1 MPVVVCPCGRVMGPS
16 VVRCPGCGRS
26 MEPSATG
33 TIAEDPTT
41 LPRVNDTIPES
52 KSAETGVS
60 ATLDDS
66 LPTGSSFTRFP
77 GSGDTGIPS
86 ETSQPFPL
94 HSSTGTLAA
103 PVPFD
108 VSGQTGPT
116 LGFDTSLP
124 EARTGIDA
132 PSAPGSVGQA
142 TASSTL
148 AEEAPSQPST
158 VIPDESG
165 TGTLPGEATEAPSAE
180 HASRAFPST
189 LNYDILAE
197 LGRGAMGVVY
207 RARQR
212 GLNRLVALKMILSG
226 SLAGRAELARF
237 QAEAEAV
244 AAIDHPNIVK
254 IFEVGSLDGKPYFS
268 LEFVSGGSL
277 DGRVGETPQDPAQAA
292 RLVAQVARGMAYAH
306 RRGIV
311 HRDLKPANILLAL
324 PEGSDPTRVPLGEC
338 LAKVSDFGL
347 AKKIDDDSGRTRD
360 GAIMGTPSYMAP
372 EQAMGRNKEVGPAA
386 DIHALGGILYDLL
399 TGSPPFRGST
409 VMETLQQ
416 VIHRDPPS
424 PRVVLESVPSDL
436 ATICLKCLEKNP
448 QKRYATAD
456 LMADDLER
464 YLRGEPILARPTPWP
479 ERLAKWARRRPAQAA
494 LAASGAVITL
504 LLAGSGYMMAGFES
518 EKRQMAQAEAERQQ
532 EEAET
537 QKRLRER
544 ADQLRQLAEQR
555 RAQAQAN
562 FQQACRAV
570 DSLLDRIGGA
580 RLAHEPR
587 LELLRRELL
596 NEAAQFYR
604 RFNDESAG
612 DDPAIG
618 LQQASILRHL
628 AGVASLM
635 GDKREAENHLRSALA
650 RLISAESPE
659 AGGRWIDETIETRQ
673 ALGEIL
679 VERRALPEARSMLEQ
694 ALDLA
699 ARNPGRVK
707 AEVAQVKLDAAELER
722 ADGKPE
728 KAAELLDSA
737 IGDLTARA
745 DDPAAT
751 AKAQTNLRLGNALV
765 ARARLA
771 GESGDRARA
780 ESLLDQSVG
789 RAEKLLE
796 GSPRLPEGRVLLST
810 ALVARADLHRDEA
823 PAKAK
828 DDMARA
834 SDTLE
839 NLVADFPAT
848 PEYRQQQAALLVSL
862 ANFHL
867 AQGDSTQAETTLDRA
882 LAVREDLTR
891 RVPWVPEYDR
901 QLAGALNDRGLLFQ
915 TARRLDR
922 AEKSYL
928 ESEKKLRAL
937 VTAHP
942 EASDYRQELAKT
954 LLNLAALRIQQKQPQ
969 TAGPLSDEAISLLSG
984 LVERFPR
991 EPARRV
997 ELARGMANA
1006 AVNAQLAGTPAKA
1019 IELDQK
1025 ALEALHAA
1033 RRQEDSP
1040 DISYLMATT
1049 GTHLGD
1055 LIDER
1060 DGISKALPVYEAAL
1074 AELRNLT
1081 KSRASRPEFVRRLV
1095 EELNEIGFRLARA
1108 ESLEK
1113 AKACWLESLEVMR
1126 SRKETDPVDNLAD
1139 PASRLASNL
1148 AALAQLEHGK
1158 GHFDEAHAL
1167 LGKAM
1172 DLRRERLA
1180 SHPSA
1185 AVGALELAKAEL
1197 LESGWREER
1206 NKKREALAAAL
1217 RASAHAARGLADSKE
1232 ADTAVKAGL
1241 AQAAG
1246 ECARLLAPAREN
1258 PECQGR
1264 LSSLARAALDGGN
1277 PQASL
1282 SVIES
1287 ALKAGRQDE
1296 AWEWLALLDRTG
1308 FADAAWMR
1316 RVVPAEPPAGSR
1328 RDLRERWLRNQ

>member
-1 MPVVVCPCGRVMGPS
+1 MPVVVCSCGRVMDPL
-16 VVRCPGCGRS
+16 VAICPACGRS
-26 MEPSATG
+26 TSGSTG

-41 LPRVNDTIPES
+41 LPRVNDTIPETRS
-52 KSAETGVS
+52 GATGVS

-66 LPTGSSFTRFP
+66 VSSRPSWPSLAAPSEILNPTGTVH
-77 GSGDTGIPS
+77 PS
-86 ETSQPFPL
+86 AFDP
-94 HSSTGTLAA
+94 STGTLA
-103 PVPFD
+103 VPTPSE
-108 VSGQTGPT
+108 VSEQTGAT
-116 LGFDTSLP
+116 LGLNSSVAESPTK
-124 EARTGIDA
+124 TVA
-132 PSAPGSVGQA
+132 PSGSVGIGHTA
-142 TASSTL
+142 ASSTL
-148 AEEAPSQPST
+148 ADESPSQPAT
-158 VIPDESG
+158 VIRDESG
-165 TGTLPGEATEAPSAE
+165 TGTLAGDATAAPSA
-180 HASRAFPST
+180 SSTRSGFPGG
-189 LNYDILAE
+189 LNYEILSE

-207 RARQR
+207 RARQK
-212 GLNRLVALKMILSG
+212 GLNRLVALKMILAG
-226 SLAGRAELARF
+226 GMAGRAELARF

-254 IFEVGSLDGKPYFS
+254 IFEVGALDGKPYFS

-277 DGRVGETPQDPAQAA
+277 DGRVGETPQDAAQSA

-324 PEGSDPTRVPLGEC
+324 PEGADPTRVPLGDC
-338 LAKVSDFGL
+338 LPKVSDFGL
-347 AKKIDDDSGRTRD
+347 VKKIDDDSSRTRD

-372 EQAMGRNKEVGPAA
+372 EQAMGLNKEVGPAA

-409 VMETLQQ
+409 VMETIQQ
-416 VIHRDPPS
+416 VIHREPPS
-424 PRVVLESVPSDL
+424 PRMVLESVPRDL
-436 ATICLKCLEKNP
+436 ATICMKCLEKNP

-456 LMADDLER
+456 LLADDLDR
-464 YLRGEPILARPTPWP
+464 YLRGEPVLARPAPWT
-479 ERLAKWARRRPAQAA
+479 ERVAKWARRKPAQAA

-504 LLAGSGYMMAGFES
+504 LLAGSGFMLARFEA
-518 EKRQMAQAEAERQQ
+518 EKRQMAQAEAQRQEQ
-532 EEAET
+532 EAQT

-544 ADQLRQLAEQR
+544 ADELRQLAEQR

-562 FQQACRAV
+562 FQQACQAV

-587 LELLRRELL
+587 LELLRKELL
-596 NEAAQFYR
+596 GEAAQFYR
-604 RFNDESAG
+604 RFNDQSAG

-628 AGVASLM
+628 AGIASLM
-635 GDKREAENHLRSALA
+635 GDKREAENHLRTALA
-650 RLISAESPE
+650 RLLSGEPAE

-679 VERRALPEARSMLEQ
+679 VERRALAEARSMLEQ
-694 ALDLA
+694 AISLA
-699 ARNPGRVK
+699 ARHPGRVR
-707 AEVAQVKLDAAELER
+707 AEVAQVKLDAAELEKL
-722 ADGKPE
+722 DGKPA

-737 IGDLTARA
+737 IGDLSLRA

-751 AKAQTNLRLGNALV
+751 ARAQANLRLGNALV

-771 GESGDRARA
+771 VEAGDRAKA

-796 GSPRLPEGRVLLST
+796 GSPKLPEGRVLLSA
-810 ALVARADLHRDEA
+810 ALVARADLNRDEA
-823 PAKAK
+823 PGKAK
-828 DDMARA
+828 SDMDRA

-839 NLVADFPAT
+839 NLVTDFPAT

-867 AQGDSTQAETTLDRA
+867 AQGDPAQAEATLDRA
-882 LAVREDLTR
+882 LSVREDLTR

-937 VTAHP
+937 VAAHP
-942 EASDYRQELAKT
+942 GASDYRQELAKT

-969 TAGPLSDEAISLLSG
+969 TAGPLSDEAISLLAG
-984 LVERFPR
+984 LVERFPQ

-1025 ALEALHAA
+1025 ALEALAGA
-1033 RRQEDSP
+1033 RRQEDSA

-1049 GTHLGD
+1049 GSHLAD

-1074 AELRNLT
+1074 SELRNLA
-1081 KSRASRPEFVRRLV
+1081 KSAASRPEFVRRLV

-1113 AKACWLESLEVMR
+1113 ARALWLESLEVMR
-1126 SRKETDPVDNLAD
+1126 SRKETDPADNLAD
-1139 PASRLASNL
+1139 PASRLAANL
-1148 AALAQLEHGK
+1148 TAMAQLEHGK
-1158 GHFDEAHAL
+1158 GRFDDAHAL
-1167 LGKAM
+1167 LGKALE
-1172 DLRRERLA
+1172 LRRDRLP

-1185 AVGALELAKAEL
+1185 AVGALELARAEL
-1197 LESGWREER
+1197 LESAWREER
-1206 NKKREALAAAL
+1206 NKKREALAAVL
-1217 RASAHAARGLADSKE
+1217 RASVHAARGLSSSAD
-1232 ADTAVKAGL
+1232 ADAAVKAGL

-1246 ECARLLAPAREN
+1246 ECAKALATAKDN
-1258 PECQGR
+1258 PESQGR

-1277 PQASL
+1277 RQASL
-1282 SVIES
+1282 SIIES
-1287 ALKAGRQDE
+1287 AMNAGRLDDG
-1296 AWEWLALLDRTG
+1296 WEWLTLLDKAG
-1308 FADAAWMR
+1308 FTDAAWMR
-1316 RVVPAEPPAGSR
+1316 RVIATDPPAGPR
-1328 RDLRERWLRNQ
+1328 RELRERWLKNQ